1 MSPEDQSPSDST
13 NGIPRVPKPR
23 NVRRIRIL
31 LVAAFL
37 LVLLIIASL
46 RGLAG
51 FYTDYLWFSSLDF
64 SSVWWKV
71 LWAKIG
77 LGALFTSIF
86 LVLLWVNLFLAERM
100 APKRRPPGPEEE
112 VVVKW
117 HQAIGRRRWQV
128 RLAVSFLL
136 ALLVGA
142 GVSGRWQEWLF
153 FVNPVDFG
161 VEDQQFGRDAGFYV
175 FQLPFLEFL
184 VGWVFAAVLV
194 VFLFTAIWYYL
205 HGGIRLQVR
214 TTRVQPQVKA
224 HLSLLLGV
232 LALTKA
238 GGYYLDQ
245 FGLTLSTR
253 GFVDGATYTDVN
265 AQLPVLRL
273 LMVISLF
280 CFVLLV
286 VNIWR
291 RGFTYPI
298 IAVGLWAIVAVLAGA
313 IYPALIQRFQV
324 EPSEST
330 REALFIERNIE
341 MTRLAMGLDSV
352 RQSEFQYEP
361 TLSAQDIANNVETVR
376 NVRLLDPGVVRDT
389 FQQTQGIKGFYDF
402 LDVDVDRYVI
412 DDLVTQV
419 VLSARELNSN
429 DLPNDSWE
437 SRNVAYTHGYGLAA
451 APANAVDPNGRPDYV
466 LGDIPAQAE
475 PQAGSLELSQPGL
488 YLGEGLTG
496 YAVVGAER
504 DEVDFQD
511 DDDRIESTRYEGNDG
526 VELGSVWRRAAFAL
540 RFAEPNL
547 LISNEI
553 SSDSRIL
560 FNRDITDRV
569 RLLAPFLSY
578 DEDPYPAII
587 NGEVVWIIDAYTMT
601 DNFPYAQQANPRA
614 VRTGDLATSF
624 NYVRNSIKVTVDAYD
639 GTVTFYVIDE
649 NDPLAQ
655 SYKLQFGDL
664 FADGQPPLE
673 LRKHFR
679 YPEDLFRVQTDMW
692 GRYRISGAAE
702 FYDAAGAWSV
712 AQDPGNSIGQTSLE
726 TVVDATGA
734 IISRS
739 EVRIAPQY
747 LLLRLPNEDTESF
760 VIFRPF
766 VPFSD
771 DDSRKNLEG
780 FMVVHNDPGR
790 YGQIEV
796 YEIRSDA
803 PVDGPALFNSNIQT
817 EEEIS
822 ERVTLLNQNGSVVT
836 PGNLLLIP
844 VENSLLYVRPLF
856 IEATGTTAVPELQ
869 LVIVGVGTDIVIAET
884 FEAALEGAV
893 PNLNID
899 LAARTVSVEDDG
911 AGAGDGS
918 GSGADGTGSGSDD
931 GTGSDDTGSDAGSDG
946 DSSDND
952 GTDDGSDTDAGTSGG
967 DSDTDAGTSG
977 GDSDTDAGDA
987 DTDTGDGT
995 LDDNDLTDLL
1005 AAARAAFDRA
1015 DVALANGDLAAYQ
1028 REIEEA
1034 QRLVGL
1040 AEQLLPAG

>member
-1 MSPEDQSPSDST
+1 MSSAETSSSNGANGST
-13 NGIPRVPKPR
+13 RVRKKR
-23 NVRRIRIL
+23 NVVRLRIFV
-31 LVAAFL
+31 VAAFL
-37 LVLLIIASL
+37 LLLLLIASL

-51 FYTDYLWFSSLDF
+51 FYTDYLWFSSLGF

-71 LWAKIG
+71 LWAKVG
-77 LGALFTSIF
+77 LGLLFTSIF
-86 LVLLWVNLFLAERM
+86 LVLMWINLYLAERL
-100 APKRRPPGPEEE
+100 APKLRPRGPEED
-112 VVVKW
+112 VVIKW
-117 HQAIGRRRWQV
+117 HQAIGSKRWLV
-128 RLAVSFLL
+128 RLATSFIL
-136 ALLVGA
+136 ALLVGV
-142 GVSGRWQEWLF
+142 GVSGRWQDWLF

-161 VEDQQFGRDAGFYV
+161 VTDQQFNRDVGFYI
-175 FQLPFLEFL
+175 FRLPFLEFL

-205 HGGIRLQVR
+205 FGGIRLQVGAAS
-214 TTRVQPQVKA
+214 RVQPQVKA
-224 HLSLLLGV
+224 HLSLLLGL

-238 GGYYLDQ
+238 VGYYLDQ

-253 GFVDGATYTDVN
+253 GFVNGATYTDVN

-291 RGFTYPI
+291 RGFTYPV
-298 IAVGLWAIVAVLAGA
+298 IAVGLWAVVAVLAGA

-330 REALFIERNIE
+330 REAPFIERNIE
-341 MTRLAMGLDSV
+341 MTRLALGLDRV
-352 RQSEFQYEP
+352 QQNEFQYEP
-361 TLSAQDIANNVETVR
+361 TLSAEDISKNVDTVR
-376 NVRLLDPGVVRDT
+376 NVRLLDPAVMQDT
-389 FQQTQGIKGFYDF
+389 FQQTQGIKSFYDF
-402 LDVDVDRYVI
+402 LDIDVDRYEI
-412 DDLVTQV
+412 NNDVTQV

-437 SRNVAYTHGYGLAA
+437 SRNVGFTHGYGLAA
-451 APANAVDPNGRPDYV
+451 APANAVDSNGRPAYV
-466 LGDIPAQAE
+466 LGDIPATVSPGATDLQ
-475 PQAGSLELSQPGL
+475 LSQPGL

-496 YAVVGAER
+496 YAVVGADR

-511 DDDRIESTRYEGNDG
+511 DDDRTETIRYDGDDG
-526 VELGSVWRRAAFAL
+526 VGLGSIWRRAAFAL

-547 LISNEI
+547 LISSEI
-553 SSDSRIL
+553 GSESRIL
-560 FNRDITDRV
+560 FNRDVTERV

-578 DEDPYPAII
+578 DEDPYPAVID
-587 NGEVVWIIDAYTMT
+587 GEVIWIIDAYTVSG
-601 DNFPYAQQANPRA
+601 NFPYAQQINPRA
-614 VRTGDLATSF
+614 VRRGDLATSF
-624 NYVRNSIKVTVDAYD
+624 NYVRNSIKVTVDAYN
-639 GTVTFYVIDE
+639 GTVKFYVIDE
-649 NDPLAQ
+649 TDPLAM
-655 SYKLQFGDL
+655 SYKLQFGEL
-664 FADGQPPLE
+664 FADGQPPQE
-673 LRKHFR
+673 LQEHFR
-679 YPEDLFRVQTDMW
+679 YPEDLFRVQTDAW
-692 GRYRISGAAE
+692 GRYRIDEAAE

-712 AQDPGNSIGQTSLE
+712 AQDPGNSIGQATLE
-726 TVVDATGA
+726 TIVDATGA

-747 LLLRLPNEDTESF
+747 LLLRLPGDDKESF
-760 VIFRPF
+760 VNFRPF

-780 FMVVHNDPGR
+780 FMVVHSDPDR
-790 YGQIEV
+790 YGEIEV
-796 YEIRSDA
+796 FEIRSDA

-869 LVIVGVGTDIVIAET
+869 LVIVGVGADIVIAET

-893 PNLNID
+893 PNLDID
-899 LAARTVSVEDDG
+899 LTARTVAVTPGDDG
-911 AGAGDGS
+911 GDGS
-918 GSGADGTGSGSDD
+918 DSGTGGGTDSGGTDSGTTDPDD
-931 GTGSDDTGSDAGSDG
+931 SAG
-946 DSSDND
+946 D
-952 GTDDGSDTDAGTSGG
+952 GTDDDPGDDGADDSDTGDSGG
-967 DSDTDAGTSG
+967 DGDTDSGDTDSG
-977 GDSDTDAGDA
+977 GAPDDAA
-987 DTDTGDGT
+987 
-995 LDDNDLTDLL
+995 LMDLL

-1015 DVALANGDLAAYQ
+1015 DAALSNGDLAEYQ

-1034 QRLVGL
+1034 RRLIDM
-1040 AEQLLPAG
+1040 AEQLLPAGSGASSGSPNTTVPSA